1 MPRTWGYMVILLAV
15 LVGAG
20 SLLLPVPDSIEV
32 AKFEP
37 PPAPAAPKAPSPKD
51 RQVRRQPK
59 STPKRPPVVPKS
71 FPMQDTTKT
80 RTLIPTKK

>member
-1 MPRTWGYMVILLAV
+1 MPRTWGYMVIVLAV

-20 SLLLPVPDSIEV
+20 SLLLPVPDSVEV

-37 PPAPAAPKAPSPKD
+37 PPAPVAPKAPPPKD
-51 RQVRRQPK
+51 RQARRQSKSAPK
-59 STPKRPPVVPKS
+59 PVPVVPKP

-80 RTLIPTKK
+80 RTMIPPKK

>member
-1 MPRTWGYMVILLAV
+1 MVILLAV

-20 SLLLPVPDSIEV
+20 SLLLPVPDTVEV

-37 PPAPAAPKAPSPKD
+37 PPAPAAPKAPPPKD
-51 RQVRRQPK
+51 RQSRRQPK
-59 STPKRPPVVPKS
+59 PDPKTAPVVPKP

-80 RTLIPTKK
+80 RTMIPPKK

>member
-1 MPRTWGYMVILLAV
+1 MVILLAV

-20 SLLLPVPDSIEV
+20 SLLLPVPDTVEV

-37 PPAPAAPKAPSPKD
+37 PPAPVAPKAPPSKD
-51 RQVRRQPK
+51 RQARRKLKPDPK
-59 STPKRPPVVPKS
+59 PAPVVPKP

-80 RTLIPTKK
+80 RTMIPQKK